1 MINIKNSHFSFSFFF
16 LFSLR
21 IKKAKIMFKK
31 MKFPHT
37 YVIIFSI
44 IVLCAILTWI
54 VPGGTFERETVNVN
68 GIDRSVIIPGSF
80 KNIDNE
86 PQTWQVLSALY
97 NGFIRASEIIIF
109 ILIIGGAFWIL
120 NLSKAIDVGIYSFL
134 GASKNLERYRIFKFL
149 GVNNIIIVLIMLM
162 FSFFGAVFGMS
173 EETIAFV
180 IIFVPMAISMG
191 YDSIVGV
198 CMCFIAA
205 GIGFAGCLFN
215 PFTLG
220 IAQGIAKLDL
230 YSGIEYRFLIWVV
243 MNIVGISFVLWYAN
257 KIKKNP
263 QKSIMYELDDHW
275 RKKGTTNIDNI
286 EQKSSNSTWFMFFAI
301 LTGFIVVSVIEPM
314 TVLEL
319 ASKKLSIP
327 MLPIFAGLF
336 ALTGFITLRKSMQF
350 FVLNLLMFT
359 ILLLI
364 YGVMKEDKW
373 DIMKI
378 ATLFMGMGISAAIAM
393 GSAANTIAKE
403 FLNGAK
409 DIMSAALVVGLA
421 AGIIVILNDGK
432 ITDTILNSMSTSLN
446 NFGEIGSLS
455 AMYGIVSIF
464 NMIITSG
471 TAKASLLMPILSE
484 FSDLIHI
491 SRQATVTAFHI
502 GDGITNLITPTS
514 GVLIGVLEIA
524 RIPFQKWVKWA
535 LPYIIIMVILGF
547 LLLIPTVT
555 MDLNGF

>member
-1 MINIKNSHFSFSFFF
+1 
-16 LFSLR
+16 
-21 IKKAKIMFKK
+21 

-44 IVLCAILTWI
+44 IVFCAALTWI
-54 VPGGTFERETVNVN
+54 VPGGQFEREKVVNN
-68 GIDRSVIIPGSF
+68 GIEREVIVPGSF
-80 KNIDNE
+80 KYIDNV
-86 PQTWQVLSALY
+86 PQTWQIFSAFY
-97 NGFIRASEIIIF
+97 KGFARASEIIVF

-134 GASKNLERYRIFKFL
+134 DSSKKLEKYRAFKFV
-149 GVNNIIIVLIMLM
+149 GVNNIIIVFIMLM

-180 IIFVPMAISMG
+180 VIFVPLAISMG
-191 YDSIVGV
+191 YDSITGV
-198 CMCFIAA
+198 AMCFIAA

-220 IAQGIAKLDL
+220 IAQGIAKLEP
-230 YSGIEYRFLIWVV
+230 YSGIEYRFFIWIV
-243 MNIVGISFVLWYAN
+243 MNIVGIGYILWYAN
-257 KIKKNP
+257 RVKKNP
-263 QKSIMYELDDHW
+263 KSSVMYEGDQYW
-275 RKKGTTNIDNI
+275 RDNKTVVT
-286 EQKSSNSTWFMFFAI
+286 EDLQTKSGISTWFIYAFILSAFA
-301 LTGFIVVSVIEPM
+301 VVSFYEPS
-314 TVLEL
+314 TPIEL
-319 ASKKLSIP
+319 AAKVVNLP
-327 MLPIFAGLF
+327 VLPFFTMLFGFSGLM
-336 ALTGFITLRKSMQF
+336 AARKSVQF

-364 YGVMKEDKW
+364 YGVMKVDKW
-373 DIMKI
+373 DIMRI
-378 ATLFMGMGISAAIAM
+378 ATLFMGMGFTAAIAM
-393 GSAANTIAKE
+393 GLQANTLAKE
-403 FLNGAK
+403 FLAGAK

-421 AGIIVILNDGK
+421 AGIIVILNDGR
-432 ITDTILNSMSTSLN
+432 IIDTMLYSLSGSLN
-446 NFGEIGSLS
+446 NFGKIGSLS
-455 AMYGIVSIF
+455 AMYGLVSLF

-514 GVLIGVLEIA
+514 GVLIGVLEMA
-524 RIPFQKWVKWA
+524 RIPFQKWVTWA
-535 LPYIIIMVILGF
+535 WKYILIMVLLGF

-555 MDLNGF
+555 MTLNGF